1 MKTQDTGTAGT
12 QATPPSHG
20 RSRRSRWLAGIGAI
34 IVVALLIGASAL
46 IFAQLRQR
54 QASQAAPTPSAGQ
67 WKQVLKGYT
76 LTSLVAARN
85 NPAVLYACAVQSAT
99 SQSSPATITVLRS
112 TDFGD
117 HWQDIG
123 SKAALNET
131 CQIAVNPADGNEIYA
146 ISIANN
152 AQGTE
157 VLKHSTDGGQTWE
170 TIQPVLHVP
179 ASQATAL
186 WIVQQIQLEGNHLFG
201 VQWLIP
207 RAKPVD
213 LPVRAFPFLL
223 PRLVTSVDG
232 GHNWTVIDNQFA
244 AQQLGVHS
252 YAVDPTNPNTIYDL
266 AGQLLLPLKDVPTY
280 DPLPYTGLNQ
290 QLFKT
295 TDGGATWQRLL
306 NDMPYGSQVQ
316 LATANPQLIYV
327 GGTIGPLPLA
337 PGAAESP
344 YPDTAGESKGRPQGS
359 PLHTTPLPPLQGYGE
374 ISPAVSYPTAP
385 GSFHLQF
392 STNGG
397 TAWKNVA
404 IPSDMQSIQS
414 WFVSPGGQV
423 YASPTIPF
431 SAQPTTITITAVPA
445 TPVPGNYQY
454 AGLPVHQ
461 EAPSAGAQ
469 SNAPAGAQTEGVP
482 ITTSQP
488 IRRYDPTTDS
498 WSDVTRPPVPGF
510 MLQLTPAQANSGA
523 ILWFTGTTSTGQT
536 TLYRFVA

>member
-1 MKTQDTGTAGT
+1 MAGT
-12 QATPPSHG
+12 QATPPSPG
-20 RSRRSRWLAGIGAI
+20 RPRRRRWLAGIGAI
-34 IVVALLIGASAL
+34 IVVALLTGASAL
-46 IFAQLRQR
+46 VFAQLKQR
-54 QASQAAPTPSAGQ
+54 QASQTTPTPPVAQ
-67 WKQVLKGYT
+67 WQQVLKGYT
-76 LTSLVAARN
+76 LTSLVAARS

-99 SQSSPATITVLRS
+99 SQSSQATITVLRS

-123 SKAALNET
+123 SKAALKET
-131 CQIAVNPADGNEIYA
+131 CQLAVNPADGNEIFA

-179 ASQATAL
+179 AAQATAL
-186 WIVQQIQLEGNHLFG
+186 WTMQQIQLEGNQLFG

-207 RAKPVD
+207 RAKPVG
-213 LPVRAFPFLL
+213 LPIRAFPFLL
-223 PRLVTSVDG
+223 PRLVRSVDG

-244 AQQLGVHS
+244 AQQLGAHS
-252 YAVDPTNPNTIYDL
+252 YAVDPTNPNIIYDL
-266 AGQLLLPLKDVPTY
+266 AGHLLFPLKEVPTN
-280 DPLPYTGLNQ
+280 DPLPYIGLNQ

-295 TDGGATWQRLL
+295 TDGGATWQMLL

-316 LATANPQLIYV
+316 LATVNPRLIYV

-337 PGAAESP
+337 PGTAESP
-344 YPDTAGESKGRPQGS
+344 YPYTAGEAKGRPQGS

-374 ISPAVSYPTAP
+374 ISPAVSYPIAP
-385 GSFHLQF
+385 GSFNLQV

-404 IPSDMQSIQS
+404 IPSDMQSIQN
-414 WFVSPGGQV
+414 WFASPEGQA

-431 SAQPTTITITAVPA
+431 SGTPTAITITAVPV
-445 TPVPGNYQY
+445 TPVPGNYEY
-454 AGLPVHQ
+454 AKLPVHQ
-461 EAPSAGAQ
+461 EASSAGAQ
-469 SNAPAGAQTEGVP
+469 SNAPAGARTQDVP
-482 ITTSQP
+482 IATSQP
-488 IRRYDPTTDS
+488 IRRYDHTTDS
-498 WSDVTRPPVPGF
+498 WNDVTRPPVPGF

-523 ILWFTGTTSTGQT
+523 ILWFSGTTSSGQT
-536 TLYRFVA
+536 ILYRFVV

>member
-1 MKTQDTGTAGT
+1 MKTQDTGIAGT
-12 QATPPSHG
+12 GARPPSPGGAG
-20 RSRRSRWLAGIGAI
+20 RKRWLAGIGAI

-46 IFAQLRQR
+46 VFAQLRQR
-54 QASQAAPTPSAGQ
+54 QASQTTPTPPAAQ

-76 LTSLVAARN
+76 LTSLVAARS
-85 NPAVLYACAVQSAT
+85 NPAVLYACAVPNAT
-99 SQSSPATITVLRS
+99 SQSGPARITVLRS

-117 HWQDIG
+117 HWQDIS

-131 CQIAVNPADGNEIYA
+131 CQLAVNPADSNEVYA
-146 ISIANN
+146 ISIASNG
-152 AQGTE
+152 QGTE
-157 VLKHSTDGGQTWE
+157 VLRHSTDGGQTWE

-186 WIVQQIQLEGNHLFG
+186 WIVQQIRLEGDHLFG

-207 RAKPVD
+207 RAKPLEPPD
-213 LPVRAFPFLL
+213 GAFPFLL

-244 AQQLGVHS
+244 AQKLGVHS
-252 YAVDPTNPNTIYDL
+252 YAVDPTNPDTIYDL
-266 AGQLLLPLKDVPTY
+266 VGHLALPLKDVPTN

-295 TDGGATWQRLL
+295 TDGGATWQMLL
-306 NDMPYGSQVQ
+306 SNMPYGSQVQ

-327 GGTIGPLPLA
+327 GGTVGPLPLA
-337 PGAAESP
+337 PGAAGSP
-344 YPDTAGESKGRPQGS
+344 YPIPSGT
-359 PLHTTPLPPLQGYGE
+359 
-374 ISPAVSYPTAP
+374 
-385 GSFHLQF
+385 FHLQV
-392 STNGG
+392 SANGG
-397 TAWKNVA
+397 MTWKNVA

-423 YASPTIPF
+423 YASPTMPF
-431 SAQPTTITITAVPA
+431 SGTPTTIIITAVPV

-454 AGLPVHQ
+454 AGLPASPPGPLSIFDG
-461 EAPSAGAQ
+461 EGEGGGAPSPGAY
-469 SNAPAGAQTEGVP
+469 SRGVP
-482 ITTSQP
+482 IATSQP
-488 IRRYDPTTDS
+488 ITRYDPATDR
-498 WSDVTRPPVPGF
+498 WNDVTRPPVPGF

-523 ILWFTGTTSTGQT
+523 ILWFSGMTASGQE

>member
-1 MKTQDTGTAGT
+1 MKIQDSGMTGT
-12 QATPPSHG
+12 QAKPPSPG
-20 RSRRSRWLAGIGAI
+20 RARRGRWLAGIGAI
-34 IVVALLIGASAL
+34 TVVALLIGASAL
-46 IFAQLRQR
+46 VFAQLKQH
-54 QASQAAPTPSAGQ
+54 QAGQ
-67 WKQVLKGYT
+67 TTPAPPVAQWQQVLKGYT
-76 LTSLVAARN
+76 LNSLVAARS

-99 SQSSPATITVLRS
+99 SPSGQATITLLHS

-131 CQIAVNPADGNEIYA
+131 CKLAVNPSNANEIYA
-146 ISIANN
+146 ITIAKN

-157 VLKHSTDGGQTWE
+157 VLRHSTDGGQAWE

-186 WIVQQIQLEGNHLFG
+186 WIVQQIQMEGNHLFG
-201 VQWLIP
+201 MQWLIP
-207 RAKPVD
+207 RAKPQD
-213 LPVRAFPFLL
+213 LPTTEFPLLL

-252 YAVDPTNPNTIYDL
+252 YAVDPTNPGIIYDL
-266 AGQLLLPLKDVPTY
+266 VGQFLLPLKDVPTN

-295 TDGGATWQRLL
+295 TDGGATWQMLL
-306 NDMPYGSQVQ
+306 NAMPYGSLVQ

-327 GGTIGPLPLA
+327 GGAIGPLPLA

-344 YPDTAGESKGRPQGS
+344 S
-359 PLHTTPLPPLQGYGE
+359 
-374 ISPAVSYPTAP
+374 IAP
-385 GSFHLQF
+385 GSFHLQL

-397 TAWKNVA
+397 TTWKNVA

-431 SAQPTTITITAVPA
+431 TSTPTTITVTAVPA
-445 TPVPGNYQY
+445 PPLPGNLQH
-454 AGLPVHQ
+454 AKLPASPPSPSPSVMERGPGG
-461 EAPSAGAQ
+461 EANAQ
-469 SNAPAGAQTEGVP
+469 SNAAAGALTQNVP
-482 ITTSQP
+482 VATSQT

-510 MLQLTPAQANSGA
+510 MLQLTPAQPNSGA
-523 ILWFTGTTSTGQT
+523 ILWYTGAAANGQM